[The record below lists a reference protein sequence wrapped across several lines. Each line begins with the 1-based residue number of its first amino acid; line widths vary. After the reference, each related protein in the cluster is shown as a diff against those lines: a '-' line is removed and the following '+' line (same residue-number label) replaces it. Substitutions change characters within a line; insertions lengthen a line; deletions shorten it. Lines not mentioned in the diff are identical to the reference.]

1 MLESFGLVK
10 NAHAVALGK
19 LGGSKGGKARAHAL
33 TALRRQEIASAA
45 GRARA
50 RSLSSTRRQEIARLA
65 VRARWSKR
73 SPVVTGADTPAEVR
87 RLLKT
92 YDPEQL
98 RWTVADD
105 RYAIVREILVRG
117 DARAR
122 RWLNR
127 MLEPSE
133 LRELVR
139 GYRGAG
145 CNEPERVKLRKSLG
159 LSVKDIPVRP
169 YVGLQWRGP
178 T

>member
-1 MLESFGLVK
+1 MLELAAEERTRGRSREARRPCPRADCPAATGDRERSRPRPRAQLV
-10 NAHAVALGK
+10 GD
-19 LGGSKGGKARAHAL
+19 SPAR
-33 TALRRQEIASAA
+33 
-45 GRARA
+45 GR
-50 RSLSSTRRQEIARLA
+50 RLA
-65 VRARWSKR
+65 VQARWSKK
-73 SPVVTGADTPAEVR
+73 SPVVTGADAPVEVR

-92 YDPEQL
+92 YDPEKL

-127 MLEPSE
+127 MLNPSE
-133 LRELVR
+133 VRELVR
-139 GYRGAG
+139 GYSGAG
-145 CNEPERVKLRKSLG
+145 CNEPERVKLRNDLG

-169 YVGLQWRGP
+169 YIGLQWHDP